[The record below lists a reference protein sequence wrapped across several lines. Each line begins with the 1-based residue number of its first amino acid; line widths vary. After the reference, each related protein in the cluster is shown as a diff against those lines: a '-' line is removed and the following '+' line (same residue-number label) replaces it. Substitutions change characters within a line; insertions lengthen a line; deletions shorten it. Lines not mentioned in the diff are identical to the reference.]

1 MNIVKR
7 IQRGELNKE
16 GQNGVDR
23 GRGIRNKRERRER
36 QIEGTVLEY
45 ILRGSS
51 LIQALS

>member
-1 MNIVKR
+1 MKR
-7 IQRGELNKE
+7 IKIGKFNKE

-36 QIEGTVLEY
+36 RIEGTVLESM
-45 ILRGSS
+45 LRGSS